1 MSSAAETLAQRQL
14 DAYNGHDLEAFVACY
29 APSVEVRTFP
39 GAGPPDF
46 AGHEALRA
54 RYGPMFEQGT
64 IHAELLNRI
73 TIGAT
78 AIDHE
83 RVTGLVKEG
92 QEEGEERVVFAVA
105 IYEVADD
112 LIQKVWFIRE

>member
-1 MSSAAETLAQRQL
+1 MSSTAEVLAQRQL
-14 DAYNGHDLEAFVACY
+14 DAYNGHDLDAFVACY
-29 APSVEVRTFP
+29 APNVEVRTFP
-39 GAGPPDF
+39 GAGAPDF
-46 AGHEALRA
+46 SGHEALRA

-73 TIGAT
+73 AIGNT
-78 AIDHE
+78 SIDHE
-83 RVTGLVKEG
+83 RVTGLAKK
-92 QEEGEERVVFAVA
+92 GEEERIVFAVA

>member
-1 MSSAAETLAQRQL
+1 MSSAAEVLAQRQL

-29 APSVEVRTFP
+29 APGVEVRTFP
-39 GAGPPDF
+39 GEGPPDF
-46 AGHEALRA
+46 AGHEAIRA

-73 TIGAT
+73 TIGDT

-83 RVTGLVKEG
+83 RVTGLARQGE
-92 QEEGEERVVFAVA
+92 EERVVFAVA
-105 IYEVADD
+105 IYEVKDD